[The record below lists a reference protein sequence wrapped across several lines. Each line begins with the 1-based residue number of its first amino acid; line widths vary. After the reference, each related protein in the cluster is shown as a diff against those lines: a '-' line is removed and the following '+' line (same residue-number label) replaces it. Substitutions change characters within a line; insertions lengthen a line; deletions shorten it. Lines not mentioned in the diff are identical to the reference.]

1 MSDFRSQR
9 IKRIRRKAI
18 LTCVFSVGTAISF
31 STATFAWFTINRQA
45 TLQYMNIVAQDSAMV
60 EEVNYYAVSDIN
72 LEKKSYTFD
81 MNTLATSLG
90 TYSRIGDGKY
100 QVLIQIKLKDP
111 TVKFRIQATSNQ
123 ALLESQDW
131 GEINWSAGS
140 LPLSTVIQMT
150 YFGPDATVDSS
161 AKTITVSKPNPSDD
175 KRFVTMDASNQRP
188 SYRQSFEL
196 APASQ
201 PASTGESCVYI
212 MLDYYSDAITS
223 IYSYNIG
230 EPSFNSPY
238 GVQFDC
244 DFSITFIPER

>member
-60 EEVNYYAVSDIN
+60 EEVKYYGIHSILDQ
-72 LEKKSYTFD
+72 SYTFD
-81 MNTLATSLG
+81 TSTTSTSLG
-90 TYSRIGDGKY
+90 KYSRIGDGKY
-100 QVLIQIKLKDP
+100 QVLIQVKLKDSTIP
-111 TVKFRIQATSNQ
+111 FRIQATSNQ
-123 ALLESQDW
+123 ALLESKDW
-131 GEINWSAGS
+131 GDINWSASS

-175 KRFVTMDASNQRP
+175 KRFVTMDVTNQKP
-188 SYRQSFEL
+188 SYQQSFEL
-196 APASQ
+196 AST
-201 PASTGESCVYI
+201 STGESCVYI

-238 GVQFDC
+238 GVQFNC

>member
-18 LTCVFSVGTAISF
+18 LTCVFSVETAISF

-45 TLQYMNIVAQDSAMV
+45 TLQYMNIVAQNSAMV
-60 EEVNYYAVSDIN
+60 EEVNYYAVSAIN

-81 MNTLATSLG
+81 MNTTANSLG
-90 TYSRIGDGKY
+90 PYSRIGDGKY
-100 QVLIQIKLKDP
+100 QVLIQVKLKDP
-111 TVKFRIQATSNQ
+111 ATPFRIQATSNQ
-123 ALLESQDW
+123 ALLESKDW

-150 YFGPDATVDSS
+150 FFGPNATVDSD

-175 KRFVTMDASNQRP
+175 KRFVTMDASNQKP

-196 APASQ
+196 A

>member
-9 IKRIRRKAI
+9 IKRIHRKAI

-72 LEKKSYTFD
+72 LEKKSYTFNV
-81 MNTLATSLG
+81 NTPATSLG

-111 TVKFRIQATSNQ
+111 ATPFRIQATSNQ
-123 ALLESQDW
+123 ALLESKDW

-150 YFGPDATVDSS
+150 YFGPNATVDSDK
-161 AKTITVSKPNPSDD
+161 KTINVVKANSDGD
-175 KRFVTMDASNQRP
+175 KGFVTMDATNQKP
-188 SYRQSFEL
+188 SYQQSFEL
-196 APASQ
+196 APV
-201 PASTGESCVYI
+201 STGDSYVYI

-230 EPSFNSPY
+230 EPSFNSPD